1 MLQRLVLLNQ
11 PIWLYLE
18 DSMSEQDRA
27 SYDLS
32 DAEWAMVK
40 SVLSL
45 LEAVDGVTTALSGEK
60 YSTLSWCLPLLFGLR
75 DAAKCDENDCM
86 ILVGIKKLTNQLN
99 ERFHLDE
106 LEMDSPPVLAAALD
120 PRFRKLS
127 LLSNSEHSEV
137 HEILV
142 EKASSGDCSCSD
154 TSDMPP
160 IKKKKLSALDHLLG
174 EDVDKDK
181 SSNVTEK
188 VALYLQEHPI
198 KRSEDPFAW
207 WHSNAS
213 RFPHLAVVAR
223 RYLAIPATSTPS
235 EGCSLLLGLWLTSAA
250 VP

>member
-32 DAEWAMVK
+32 DVEWAMVK
-40 SVLSL
+40 SVLNL

-86 ILVGIKKLTNQLN
+86 IQVGIKKLTNQLN

-137 HEILV
+137 
-142 EKASSGDCSCSD
+142 DR
-154 TSDMPP
+154 M
-160 IKKKKLSALDHLLG
+160 ALF
-174 EDVDKDK
+174 
-181 SSNVTEK
+181 T
-188 VALYLQEHPI
+188 
-198 KRSEDPFAW
+198 
-207 WHSNAS
+207 
-213 RFPHLAVVAR
+213 
-223 RYLAIPATSTPS
+223 
-235 EGCSLLLGLWLTSAA
+235 CSL
-250 VP
+250 